1 MNRRSALK
9 NLSLALGTTALPSWA
24 YQWNQESFT
33 AMQGPN
39 TAVLGAIVNAIIPET
54 DSPGAKTIGAHL
66 YIERMVKDC
75 MSQQDQQAFQ
85 HGLQKLAS
93 SALKN
98 YQKAFPQLSS
108 QEQINLLTS
117 FQNSTLPEENQ
128 FFKRLKGLTV
138 ASYTSSEYFLT
149 QHRNYTMAPGFYHG
163 CVPVQ

>member
-9 NLSLALGTTALPSWA
+9 NLSMVLGTNALPSWA
-24 YQWNQESFT
+24 YQWNTQSFT
-33 AMQGPN
+33 AAQGPN
-39 TAVLGAIVNAIIPET
+39 TELLGAVVNAIIPET

-75 MSQQDQQAFQ
+75 MSKEDQQAFQ
-85 HGLQKLAS
+85 NGLQKLVS

-98 YQKAFPQLSS
+98 HQKTFQQLSS
-108 QEQINLLTS
+108 QDQINLLTGL
-117 FQNSTLPEENQ
+117 QNSSMPEDNQ
-128 FFKRLKGLTV
+128 FFKRIKGLTI

-149 QHRNYTMAPGFYHG
+149 QHRNYTIAPGFYHG

>member
-9 NLSLALGTTALPSWA
+9 NLSLVLGTTALPSWA
-24 YQWNQESFT
+24 YQWNTQSFT
-33 AMQGPN
+33 AIQGPN
-39 TAVLGAIVNAIIPET
+39 TELLGSVVNAIIPET

-75 MSQQDQQAFQ
+75 MGKEEQIAFQ
-85 HGLQKLAS
+85 NGLQKLAS
-93 SALKN
+93 LALKN
-98 YQKAFPQLSS
+98 HQKAFPQISS
-108 QEQINLLTS
+108 QEQISLLTGL
-117 FQNSTLPEENQ
+117 QNSTLPEENQ
-128 FFKRLKGLTV
+128 FFKRLKSLTI